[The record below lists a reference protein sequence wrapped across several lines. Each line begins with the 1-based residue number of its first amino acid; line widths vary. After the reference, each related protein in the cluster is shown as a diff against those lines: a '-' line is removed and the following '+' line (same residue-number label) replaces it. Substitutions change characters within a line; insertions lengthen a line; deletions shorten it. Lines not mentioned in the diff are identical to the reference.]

1 MSISE
6 PTRLSSGR
14 RILVADDLA
23 DAAHS
28 MAMLLEVMGHE
39 TCVVNDGYEA
49 VSATLTFKP
58 DMILLDLGMP
68 RLNGYDACKRIRDQA
83 GGDLILIGALTGWTQ
98 AEQRERA
105 HTSGFDFFL
114 IKPIEL
120 GALEKMLRD
129 FPAKIV

>member
-49 VSATLTFKP
+49 VSAAVTFKP
-58 DMILLDLGMP
+58 DMILLDLAMP
-68 RLNGYDACKRIRDQA
+68 RLNGYDACRRIREQA
-83 GGDLILIGALTGWTQ
+83 GGDLTLIGALTGWTQ
-98 AEQRERA
+98 NEQRQRA
-105 HTSGFDFFL
+105 ESSGFDFFL
-114 IKPIEL
+114 VKPVEL
-120 GALEKMLRD
+120 AALEKMLRD
-129 FPAKIV
+129 FPSKLR

>member
-1 MSISE
+1 MGRLTRFHGDRIMSISE
-6 PTRLSSGR
+6 PRPQSFVRR

-98 AEQRERA
+98 A
-105 HTSGFDFFL
+105 
-114 IKPIEL
+114 
-120 GALEKMLRD
+120 
-129 FPAKIV
+129 

>member
-1 MSISE
+1 
-6 PTRLSSGR
+6 
-14 RILVADDLA
+14 
-23 DAAHS
+23 
-28 MAMLLEVMGHE
+28 MGHE

-98 AEQRERA
+98 ADQRERA

>member
-68 RLNGYDACKRIRDQA
+68 GSTATMRVNASATR
-83 GGDLILIGALTGWTQ
+83 
-98 AEQRERA
+98 
-105 HTSGFDFFL
+105 
-114 IKPIEL
+114 
-120 GALEKMLRD
+120 
-129 FPAKIV
+129 PAAI